1 MPQEMTPLERVVATI
16 KREEPDRVPV
26 VLYFQSAAQFD
37 AVRDDLTWKELLNNP
52 TKLYK
57 NVLRQYEHYGADN
70 FFLPLDFRADGEAFG
85 SKCEYTLKVGGGM
98 RMPVV
103 TEYAVNS
110 KEEIDDLEVPDPQ
123 KAGRCP
129 AILEAIGKL
138 SKKYGNKVPIVGFV
152 NSPPDVATD
161 IIKGNYS
168 TVLPM
173 MANDKEALHKLLKKI
188 TEWEIEF
195 GKAMVAAGA
204 HALATVGGGFNHL
217 TIGPPQFKEF
227 VAPYQAQ
234 IVKGV
239 GVPYCFHQCQDA
251 TPFLDE
257 MVGTGTGAIAFHELV
272 DLKMAKEK
280 YGDKVIIA
288 GNVGVSETHSTM
300 YGGTPEDVDAA
311 AKRCIEIGK
320 PGSGYWLSA
329 GCEVHH
335 ALPEE
340 NIFALVRAAKKYGT
354 Y

>member
-1 MPQEMTPLERVVATI
+1 MDEMTPLERVVATI
-16 KREEPDRVPV
+16 KRETPDRVPV
-26 VLYFQSAAQFD
+26 VLYFQSAAQFA
-37 AVRDDLTWKELLNNP
+37 AVRDDLTWKELLTNP
-52 TKLYK
+52 SKLYK
-57 NVLRQYEHYGADN
+57 NILLQHEYYGADN

-85 SKCEYTLKVGGGM
+85 SKCEYLLKVGGGM

-103 TEYAVNS
+103 TDFAIQS
-110 KEEIDDLEVPDPQ
+110 KEEIDDLEVPDPL
-123 KAGRCP
+123 KAGRNP
-129 AILEAIGKL
+129 VILEVIKKL
-138 SKKYGNKVPIVGFV
+138 SKKYGNKVPIVGFL

-161 IIKGNYS
+161 IIKGHYS

-173 MANDKEALHKLLKKI
+173 MANDKPAMHKLLKKI
-188 TEWEIEF
+188 AEYEVEF

-217 TIGPPQFKEF
+217 TIGPDQFREF
-227 VAPYQAQ
+227 VAKYQTEM
-234 IVKGV
+234 VKGV

-251 TPFLDE
+251 TPFLDD

-280 YGDKVIIA
+280 YGDKVILA
-288 GNVGVSETHSTM
+288 GNVGVSEGTSVM
-300 YGGTPEDVDAA
+300 YGGTPEMVDQA
-311 AKRCIEIGK
+311 AKKAIEIGK
-320 PGSGYWLSA
+320 PGGMYWLSA

-340 NIFALVRAAKKYGT
+340 NIFALVKAAKKYGV

>member
-1 MPQEMTPLERVVATI
+1 MSNEMTPLERVVATI

-26 VLYFQSAAQFD
+26 VLYFQSAAQFA
-37 AVRDDLTWKELLNNP
+37 AVREDYTWQEMLNNP
-52 TKLYK
+52 NKLYK
-57 NVLRQYEHYGADN
+57 NVLLQYEHYGADN
-70 FFLPLDFRADGEAFG
+70 FFLPLDFRADGEALG
-85 SKCEYTLKVGGGM
+85 SKVDYTLKVGGGM

-103 TEYAVNS
+103 SHFAVES
-110 KEEIDDLEVPDPQ
+110 KEDIDKLQVPDVE
-123 KAGRCP
+123 KAGRNP
-129 AILEAIGKL
+129 VILEVIRKL

-161 IIKGNYS
+161 VIKGHYS

-173 MANDKEALHKLLKKI
+173 MANDKDALHKLLAKI
-188 TEWEIEF
+188 TEYEIEF

-217 TIGPPQFKEF
+217 TIGPPQFDEF
-227 VAPYQAQ
+227 VAKYQAR

-239 GVPYCFHQCQDA
+239 GVPYCFHQCQNA
-251 TPFLDE
+251 TPFLDS
-257 MVGTGTGAIAFHELV
+257 MVGTGCGAIAFHELV
-272 DLKMAKEK
+272 DLRMAKEK
-280 YGDKVIIA
+280 YGKKVILA
-288 GNVGVSETHSTM
+288 GNVGVSETNSVM
-300 YGGTPEDVDAA
+300 YGGTPEMVDAA
-311 AKRCIEIGK
+311 AKKAIEIGK

-340 NIFALVRAAKKYGT
+340 NIFALVKAAQKYGK